1 MWMMW
6 RRGPKTPGFALLLTL
21 FATLHV
27 ATSADAASLGRQ
39 CRQVCRDEIAACV
52 AAEGHSRACR
62 RSTLQR
68 CRQEG
73 VAVCQ
78 GQAGQ
83 SSSALAGACSSP
95 TVIPAQGGTFSGT
108 TSGTSSLAGS
118 CGSSANSPER
128 VFQWTP
134 TVSGTATIQTCG
146 AGTNF
151 DTVLYM
157 RSGVCAS
164 GPEVVSGCNDDT
176 CPNSSGLFRAS
187 RIMPTVTAGQ
197 TYFIVVDGY
206 GGAQGTF
213 SLTVTAPGAS
223 TTTTLRAV
231 TSTTTTTLPGAC
243 SSPTVIS
250 AAGGT
255 FSGTTSGT
263 SSQAGSCGS
272 SGSSPERVFRWTPTV
287 SGTATIQTCG
297 AATNFDTILY
307 MRSGVCSGGAEVVS
321 GCNDDA
327 CANSSGLSRAS
338 RITPTVTAGQTY
350 FIVVDGYGGSH
361 GTFSLTVTP
370 PGASAT
376 TTTLRAVTASTTST
390 TVTTRP
396 PTTTTSLRDTVA
408 PSVPT
413 ALSASAPSCSQI
425 NLGWNPST
433 DSGGSGLKG
442 YNVYRNSV
450 FVKQVL
456 APGTTTSDPGMA
468 ASTVYT
474 YNVAAIDNA
483 GNTSGMSVA
492 ASTNTPACVAGGQF
506 IWNRQIGG
514 SGVFDAAHA
523 MAVATDPSGNV
534 VVAGSFE
541 GTVNFGTGPMTSS
554 GFKDVFVA
562 KYSAAGVP
570 LWAKSYGEPNDDEE
584 ALGVAMDGSGG
595 VVVTGYF
602 KQTVNF
608 GTGPLTAAGTYL
620 GDVFVAKYSASG
632 APLWVKQVGSS
643 GFDKGT
649 AIAVDGAS
657 NVLVT
662 GYFNGTVNF
671 GLGTVTSAGGPDVFL
686 VKYTPEGA
694 PLWAKRFGGSGFDV
708 AHGIG
713 VDGGG
718 NVAVTGEFQNTA
730 DFGTGLLTSAGGRD
744 IFLAEYSPDGAPLW
758 SRSFGGTSEDGATSV
773 ALDGSGNVIV
783 TGSFTGAVDFGGGLL
798 PDLGGG
804 DIFLAKY
811 SPSGAHLWSKRFG
824 GGGSLGEQAAGVT
837 ADGAGNVILT
847 GAILD
852 SVSFG
857 GPVLWS
863 NQTYDIYVAKF
874 TAAGAYLWSRRAGE
888 GYDDS
893 GLAVAADGSGNA
905 LVAGYFSVA
914 ADLGGGRLTSPGGTD
929 GFVVKYAP

>member
-1 MWMMW
+1 
-6 RRGPKTPGFALLLTL
+6 
-21 FATLHV
+21 
-27 ATSADAASLGRQ
+27 
-39 CRQVCRDEIAACV
+39 
-52 AAEGHSRACR
+52 
-62 RSTLQR
+62 
-68 CRQEG
+68 
-73 VAVCQ
+73 
-78 GQAGQ
+78 
-83 SSSALAGACSSP
+83 
-95 TVIPAQGGTFSGT
+95 
-108 TSGTSSLAGS
+108 
-118 CGSSANSPER
+118 
-128 VFQWTP
+128 
-134 TVSGTATIQTCG
+134 
-146 AGTNF
+146 
-151 DTVLYM
+151 
-157 RSGVCAS
+157 
-164 GPEVVSGCNDDT
+164 
-176 CPNSSGLFRAS
+176 
-187 RIMPTVTAGQ
+187 
-197 TYFIVVDGY
+197 
-206 GGAQGTF
+206 
-213 SLTVTAPGAS
+213 
-223 TTTTLRAV
+223 
-231 TSTTTTTLPGAC
+231 
-243 SSPTVIS
+243 
-250 AAGGT
+250 
-255 FSGTTSGT
+255 
-263 SSQAGSCGS
+263 
-272 SGSSPERVFRWTPTV
+272 
-287 SGTATIQTCG
+287 
-297 AATNFDTILY
+297 
-307 MRSGVCSGGAEVVS
+307 
-321 GCNDDA
+321 
-327 CANSSGLSRAS
+327 
-338 RITPTVTAGQTY
+338 
-350 FIVVDGYGGSH
+350 
-361 GTFSLTVTP
+361 
-370 PGASAT
+370 
-376 TTTLRAVTASTTST
+376 
-390 TVTTRP
+390 
-396 PTTTTSLRDTVA
+396 
-408 PSVPT
+408 VPT

-570 LWAKSYGEPNDDEE
+570 LWAKAYGEPNDDEE
-584 ALGVAMDGSGG
+584 ALGVAMDGSGS

-671 GLGTVTSAGGPDVFL
+671 GLGTVTSAGGPDVFV
-686 VKYTPEGA
+686 VKYTPQGA